1 MAKTI
6 TIFLPDDNP
15 TGVKIVEL
23 SNRTI
28 QAFLI
33 PRAKLTEIKA
43 RKELNQPAIY
53 ALSDRDGEQVYFG
66 ECENFFHR
74 IRSHDQGKEFWEIAI
89 AFVAKD
95 NGLDKGDVKFLE
107 SLAVEQAKRAGRAE
121 VMNATAPVRN
131 NLHEFKTQT
140 ILEFFEDL
148 KLIISALGYPV
159 FDRVK
164 TEQASEDNL
173 WYCKKRATNAKA
185 IYDENGFTILKGS
198 LIDGTEQPSF
208 SERFPFALNER
219 RELLAKKA
227 KPLEG
232 GKTFELTDDITFK
245 SANKA
250 GGFAAGANINAWVTW
265 KNSEGQTMD
274 EVMRKSE

>member
-1 MAKTI
+1 MPKTI

-33 PRAKLTEIKA
+33 PRAKLTEIRD

-53 ALSDRDGEQVYFG
+53 VLCDRDGEQVYFG

-74 IRSHDQGKEFWEIAI
+74 IKSHEQGKEFWEIAI

-107 SLAVEQAKRAGRAE
+107 SLAVEHAKRAGRAE
-121 VMNATAPVRN
+121 VTNATSPVRN
-131 NLHEFKTQT
+131 NLHEFKTQA

-164 TEQASEDNL
+164 TEEASEDNL
-173 WYCKKRATNAKA
+173 WYCKSRATNAKA
-185 IYDENGFTILKGS
+185 VYDENGFTLLKGS
-198 LIDGTEQPSF
+198 IIDGTEQPSF
-208 SERFPFALNER
+208 IKSFPFALNER
-219 RELLAKKA
+219 RQLLAQKA
-227 KPLEG
+227 KLVDG
-232 GKTFELTDDITFK
+232 GKVYELTEDITFK

-250 GGFAAGANINAWVTW
+250 GGFAIGANINAWVMW
-265 KNSEGQTMD
+265 KNSKGQTMD
-274 EVMRKSE
+274 EVMRKSD